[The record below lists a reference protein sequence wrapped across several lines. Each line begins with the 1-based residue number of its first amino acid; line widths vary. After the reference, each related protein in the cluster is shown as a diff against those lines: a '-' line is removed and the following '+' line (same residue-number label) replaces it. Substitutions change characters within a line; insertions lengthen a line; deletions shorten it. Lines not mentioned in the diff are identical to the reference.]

1 VRKEG
6 PVALGLI
13 AGLLVIVSNF
23 FGGATLVLIKSRLD
37 QYYLVTQAFI
47 CGVGLANLAVIH
59 GNKISRKREGYGYSY
74 VMFAS
79 MAFMLIFGLL
89 MVSSTS
95 DPKFQ
100 WVFQATISPMNATMY
115 SILVFYIAS
124 AAYRAFRVRTA
135 EATVLLVAGVIMML
149 GRVSVGAMIHPQIPV
164 FAQWILDWPNTAGMR
179 GIQVGA
185 TLGGISTALRI
196 MTGIERGHLGG
207 VE

>member
-6 PVALGLI
+6 PVLLGLI
-13 AGLLVIVSNF
+13 AGLVVIVSNF
-23 FGGATLVLIKSRLD
+23 FSGSALAVVKSRVD

-47 CGVGLANLAVIH
+47 CGVGLANLIVIH
-59 GNKISRKREGYGYSY
+59 GNKVSRKREGYGYSY
-74 VMFAS
+74 VLFAS
-79 MAFMLIFGLL
+79 MAFMLIFGLFV
-89 MVSSTS
+89 VSSTT
-95 DPKFQ
+95 DPRFQ
-100 WVFQATISPMNATMY
+100 WLHATTISPMSATMY

-135 EATVLLVAGVIMML
+135 EATVLLLAGVIMML
-149 GRVSVGAMIHPQIPV
+149 GRVSVGAMIHPKIPV

-185 TLGGISTALRI
+185 TLGGIATALRI

-207 VE
+207 SE